1 MKKPIKHE
9 LLNIGGL
16 YSTQC
21 ASMVDLRKDGQELRN
36 VLLDDTI
43 MKYKPTKIQG

>member
-1 MKKPIKHE
+1 MEKPIKLE
-9 LLNIGGL
+9 LLSIGGL
-16 YSTQC
+16 YSPQC

-43 MKYKPTKIQG
+43 MKYKPSKVQG